1 MVILLTTPG
10 EVERLK
16 EDLRQNKLETKE
28 VLEAAEILEKEVQ
41 VTNKFNQY
49 LLSTRQ
55 STNEERL
62 RIEESTKEQIETLE
76 MKFKEIEEENKR
88 LFDTLVRHSREKGAQ
103 MSAA

>member
-49 LLSTRQ
+49 LLSTR
-55 STNEERL
+55 
-62 RIEESTKEQIETLE
+62 
-76 MKFKEIEEENKR
+76 
-88 LFDTLVRHSREKGAQ
+88 
-103 MSAA
+103 